1 LRLSLRVDRVDLI
14 EAPDGTPEGEILID
28 YKTGLAKPS
37 DWLTD
42 RPDAPQLPL
51 YAVLA
56 NSPHLAAVAFALLRP
71 GTEMTLK
78 GFATQSSILPSN
90 GRMQAP
96 SLEAQVDE
104 WRGVLTTLA
113 TAFYSGEAHVDP
125 KKYPATCTHCAQ
137 RILCRLD
144 PTSLNEDPDD
154 EETNETRDTG
164 EYRDRAT
171 GKKEDDAHG

>member
-1 LRLSLRVDRVDLI
+1 
-14 EAPDGTPEGEILID
+14 
-28 YKTGLAKPS
+28 
-37 DWLTD
+37 
-42 RPDAPQLPL
+42 
-51 YAVLA
+51 
-56 NSPHLAAVAFALLRP
+56 
-71 GTEMTLK
+71 MTLK